1 MKFNEQTG
9 ERYQIISKS
18 LIPRK
23 LGIRTRLE
31 FHRNLGKLLGFMPEN
46 LQYWLAKFY

>member
-1 MKFNEQTG
+1 MKFNYLIG
-9 ERYQIISKS
+9 EKVPDYRQS

-31 FHRNLGKLLGFMPEN
+31 FHRILGKLLGF
-46 LQYWLAKFY
+46 

>member
-9 ERYQIISKS
+9 EQVPDYKQS
-18 LIPRK
+18 LIPSQDSEIKQSLILRR

-31 FHRNLGKLLGFMPEN
+31 FHRILGKLLGF
-46 LQYWLAKFY
+46 